1 MTVGAHQ
8 PHNDQRQLELLSAY
22 LDGEL
27 SETERA
33 TLEEHLATCPECQRT
48 LAELQ
53 QIRTL
58 LRALPEPALER
69 SFLLPETG
77 AIPETLS
84 RHSPGTQA
92 RHRTGRILP
101 APTLQWIGSL
111 VAVVGLF
118 ILITTTLPG
127 HSQNSALSKS
137 APVNGSS
144 SASYS
149 TGQANPKQTPVPAS
163 TGVKV
168 PVTLQ
173 PSYTTLSP
181 TAMSTATASLTGRPA
196 TSEHKRRVK

>member
-1 MTVGAHQ
+1 M
-8 PHNDQRQLELLSAY
+8 
-22 LDGEL
+22 
-27 SETERA
+27 
-33 TLEEHLATCPECQRT
+33 

-53 QIRTL
+53 QIRMM

-77 AIPETLS
+77 AIPKTLS
-84 RHSPGTQA
+84 RHAKGTQA
-92 RHRTGRILP
+92 RHRTRRILP
-101 APTLQWIGSL
+101 APALQWIGGL

-118 ILITTTLPG
+118 ILITTTLSG
-127 HSQNSALSKS
+127 HSQGLASSAY

-144 SASYS
+144 SASHS
-149 TGQANPKQTPVPAS
+149 TSQANPKQTPVPAS

-181 TAMSTATASLTGRPA
+181 TAMSTATASITGRPA
-196 TSEHKRRVK
+196 TSEPTSTRSNGESTALFLGPLAGAALAISGAVFFVTGTVQRRRRKGARGTRQT